1 MERKPDVALK
11 RCQSYHLE
19 EVRAAL
25 VEVLAPFG
33 GLSWVRPGMRVA
45 LKANLLTGAHP
56 DAAVTTHPA
65 VLTALTEL
73 LIERGAEVVIGDSPG
88 GPFTSAIVGR
98 AYALSGLAQC
108 ERRPARG
115 SIGILRRPRRAL
127 TPPCRPKA
135 FPTRRTWTRRM

>member
-33 GLSWVRPGMRVA
+33 GLSWARPGMRVA

-88 GPFTSAIVGR
+88 GAVHVRHRRTGLCAVG
-98 AYALSGLAQC
+98 ACAV
-108 ERRPARG
+108 RG
-115 SIGILRRPRRAL
+115 GRRAAQPEFCAGRGAL
-127 TPPCRPKA
+127 
-135 FPTRRTWTRRM
+135 